1 MDHQPPPGNTTGVHP
16 LSHRLLYETASALTE
31 SASLA
36 EAAPR
41 MLHAICTALDWE
53 YGAVWEVDRAR
64 RVLRCVGTWQPPGDR
79 FGAFAVASRAMTF
92 EAGVGLPGRVWA
104 SGRPAWIVDVRD
116 DANFPRAPIA
126 DRVGLRA
133 SFALPIRSG
142 SAVLGVMEFF
152 SREIRQPDEDLLAT
166 LTTVGGQI
174 GLYVDRMRTADE
186 LDRFFTLSL
195 DLLCVATIDGRF
207 LRVNPAWRR
216 VLGLTEEQLM
226 ASRYLD
232 RVHLDDLAATQRG
245 LRALSTGKGVVD
257 FENRYR
263 TAEGSYRWLQWAAA
277 PMTDDGIVYA
287 AARDITDRRRADE
300 ELAAHAR
307 DLELARREQQD
318 HAERLS
324 QLVKELEV
332 ARRRAEEATAAKGEF
347 LANMSHEIR
356 TPMNAVIGMTDLALR
371 TKLSPEQRDYI
382 RTTKEAAEALL
393 GIINDILDVSKIEA
407 RRLVLDRLPF
417 AVRDTV
423 EDAVRL
429 LAPRAHEKGLE
440 LACRILPDVPATLMG
455 DPGRLRQV
463 IVNLVGNAI
472 KFTEQ
477 GEVVVDIGVDR
488 LVGDEAVLKF
498 TVSDTGIGV
507 PSDKQWQIFGAFV
520 QADASTTRRYGGT
533 GLGLT
538 ISAQLVELMGGR
550 IWLESE
556 PGKGSRFHF
565 FATFGLPAQVTA
577 ASAPSAAN
585 LRDLRVLVVD
595 DNRTNRLILEEMLR
609 SWHMTPTSVDGA
621 AAALGALREAVDRG
635 QPFHLALTDA
645 LMPDTDGFT
654 LGQQV
659 KADGRIA
666 DVTMIM
672 LTSADLPRGRA
683 RAAASQFAAYL
694 TKPVKQS
701 DLLDAILTA
710 FAPKAPARA
719 RTRKPPST
727 PPRTR
732 REGQR
737 RLRVLVAEDNP
748 TNQKLVVTL
757 LIQRGH
763 DVIKVS
769 NGRQAVERWQTD
781 PVDVVLM
788 DVQMP
793 EMGGFEATE
802 AIRARERAH
811 GGHIPIVAMTAHAMA
826 GDRERCL
833 AAGMDD
839 YVSKPLRADELF
851 ATIDRVCGI
860 ASDAGAAGA
869 APVVAAQ
876 GAAGVDREALLA
888 SFGQNRAVLRE
899 VIDVF
904 LDDAPVMMKAL
915 EAALAGGDAPAL
927 AAAAHAL
934 KGSAGLFS
942 KGMVF
947 ETARRVEQRAHGG
960 DLADVGRDVAALADQ
975 LAALARVL
983 RRLRASVSHPA

>member
-1 MDHQPPPGNTTGVHP
+1 M
-16 LSHRLLYETASALTE
+16 LYETTCALTE
-31 SASLA
+31 ADSLGA
-36 EAAPR
+36 AAPR
-41 MLHAICTALDWE
+41 MLDAICTALDWE
-53 YGAVWEVDRAR
+53 FGAVWEVDRAR
-64 RVLRCVGTWQPPGDR
+64 RILKCIGTRQPDGDA
-79 FGAFAVASRAMTF
+79 FDAFAASSRATTF
-92 EAGVGLPGRVWA
+92 TPGTGLPGRVWQ
-104 SGRPAWIVDVRD
+104 SGQSTWIADIRGD
-116 DANFPRAPIA
+116 RNFPRAA
-126 DRVGLRA
+126 SAERVGLRA
-133 SFALPIRSG
+133 AFALPIRSG
-142 SAVLGVMEFF
+142 ADVLGVMEFF
-152 SREIRQPDEDLLAT
+152 SREIRPLDDELLAT
-166 LTTVGGQI
+166 LGTVGSQI

-186 LDRFFTLSL
+186 LNRFFTLSL
-195 DLLCVATIDGRF
+195 DLLCVATITGRF
-207 LRVNPAWRR
+207 LRVNPAWYR

-245 LRALSTGKGVVD
+245 LRALSVGSGVVD

-263 TAEGSYRWLQWAAA
+263 ASDGSYRWLQWAAA
-277 PMTDDGIVYA
+277 PMTEQGIVYA
-287 AARDITDRRRADE
+287 AARDITDRRRAGE

-324 QLVKELEV
+324 QLVRELDV

-356 TPMNAVIGMTDLALR
+356 TPMNAIIGMTDLALR
-371 TKLSPEQRDYI
+371 TRLTPQQRDYI

-393 GIINDILDVSKIEA
+393 AIINDILDVSKIEA
-407 RRLVLDRLPF
+407 RRLVLDKVPF
-417 AVRDTV
+417 DFRDTV

-440 LACRILPDVPATLMG
+440 LACRILPDVPASLLG

-472 KFTEQ
+472 KFTEH
-477 GEVVVDIGVDR
+477 GEVVVDIALERIVA
-488 LVGDEAVLKF
+488 DEAVLQF

-520 QADASTTRRYGGT
+520 QADASTTRRFGGT

-565 FATFGLPAQVTA
+565 AATFGVAGSTA
-577 ASAPSAAN
+577 GAPMPSAAN
-585 LRDLRVLVVD
+585 LRHLRVLVVD

-609 SWHMTPTSVDGA
+609 SWDMTPTSVDGA
-621 AAALGALREAVDRG
+621 AAALAALREAADRG
-635 QPFHLALTDA
+635 DPFHLALTDA

-659 KADGRIA
+659 KADDRIA
-666 DVTMIM
+666 GVTLIM

-683 RAAASQFAAYL
+683 RAAVSHFAGYL

-710 FAPKAPARA
+710 FAPKAPHRPASRNA
-719 RTRKPPST
+719 
-727 PPRTR
+727 PRPR
-732 REGQR
+732 RSAHR
-737 RLRVLVAEDNP
+737 RLRILVAEDNP

-757 LIQRGH
+757 LTQRGH
-763 DVIKVS
+763 EVIKVG
-769 NGRQAVERWQTD
+769 NGRLAVERAVAD
-781 PVDVVLM
+781 RVDVVLM

-802 AIRARERAH
+802 AIRAHERAH
-811 GGHIPIVAMTAHAMA
+811 GGHVPIVAMTAHAMA

-839 YVSKPLRADELF
+839 YVSKPLRVDELF
-851 ATIDRVCGI
+851 ATIDRVCGV
-860 ASDAGAAGA
+860 AGPP
-869 APVVAAQ
+869 APVIEVPVETAPT
-876 GAAGVDREALLA
+876 GALVDADAVLA
-888 SFGQNRAVLRE
+888 SFGGNRAVLRD
-899 VIDVF
+899 VIAVF
-904 LDDAPVMMKAL
+904 LDDAPVMMKAV
-915 EAALAGGDAPAL
+915 EDALAGGDAAAL
-927 AAAAHAL
+927 ASAAHAL

-942 KGMVF
+942 QGPVF
-947 ETARRVEQRAHGG
+947 DGARRLEQRARGG
-960 DLADVGRDVAALADQ
+960 DLSGAAEDAAGLAENLASLTRA
-975 LAALARVL
+975 LAALRVTFE
-983 RRLRASVSHPA
+983 PA